1 MRTPSYQSCHF
12 EKYNLNL
19 FLTLIYIPGVHE
31 LNIILAHF
39 TNYQLYCSPLKS
51 ILFLFKSFDGYY
63 LFPLYKITIML
74 FYMKLLSVRCVVRKF
89 CNQFLKILYCSLHFV
104 IILIIYRLARTISA
118 AFQQTVLLSILI

>member
-1 MRTPSYQSCHF
+1 MRRQSDKSCHF

-19 FLTLIYIPGVHE
+19 FLTLIYIPGVHK

-39 TNYQLYCSPLKS
+39 YKLITIVL
-51 ILFLFKSFDGYY
+51 IFLFKFFDGYY

-89 CNQFLKILYCSLHFV
+89 CNQFLKFST
-104 IILIIYRLARTISA
+104 ARST
-118 AFQQTVLLSILI
+118 L